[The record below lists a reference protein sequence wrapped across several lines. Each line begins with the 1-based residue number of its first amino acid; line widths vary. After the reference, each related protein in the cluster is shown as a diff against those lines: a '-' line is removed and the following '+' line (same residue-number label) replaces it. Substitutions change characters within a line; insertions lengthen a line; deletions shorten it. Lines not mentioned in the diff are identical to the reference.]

1 MQDDGQEERTPT
13 ALKLPSGRT
22 VEIHRTTESISVR
35 GSDGVVEFTIELAPE
50 GPRLRVRAASLVLEG
65 TESISMSAP
74 RLNIQATEQLRIS
87 SDQRM
92 ELTAA
97 ADMTIAAPLV
107 NVTSDGEIQLLAPM
121 IQLN

>member
-1 MQDDGQEERTPT
+1 MQDEGAPT

-22 VEIHRTTESISVR
+22 VEIQQSPESIAVR
-35 GSDGVVEFTIELAPE
+35 SSDGIVEFTIDLTPE

-65 TESISMSAP
+65 TESISLSAP
-74 RLNIQATEQLRIS
+74 RLDLHASEQLNLRS
-87 SDQRM
+87 EQRAQIQ
-92 ELTAA
+92 AA
-97 ADMTIAAPLV
+97 ADLSIDAPLV